1 MLCFL
6 FDVFSLEVKSRPK
19 MRWITKEELQRDL
32 NELLPDKDVCDLILL
47 ELLHWHLPLS
57 THMIRYKR
65 ACLPRAFQRPFV
77 HACCLKIS
85 FKPMAT

>member
-57 THMIRYKR
+57 THMIRSIQEDMFTKGI
-65 ACLPRAFQRPFV
+65 PKAF
-77 HACCLKIS
+77 CTCMLSKDILS
-85 FKPMAT
+85 N